1 MMGKKVMNV
10 KQNFNDRNEFVNV
23 RDTTNLRVGS
33 NILVNRLT
41 ILNDK
46 IKHDWMN
53 YSLDTYKVK
62 CKNLFLM

>member
-23 RDTTNLRVGS
+23 RDTTNLRVWR

-53 YSLDTYKVK
+53 YSLET
-62 CKNLFLM
+62 